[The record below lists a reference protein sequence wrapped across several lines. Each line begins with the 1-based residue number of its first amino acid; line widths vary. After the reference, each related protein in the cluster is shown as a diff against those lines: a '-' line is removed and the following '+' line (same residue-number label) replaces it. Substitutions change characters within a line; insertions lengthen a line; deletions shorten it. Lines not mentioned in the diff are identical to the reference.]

1 MSPKDTALL
10 IGFVVGRRGI
20 AGVLLASLVL
30 ETCP

>member
-1 MSPKDTALL
+1 MSPKDTALM
-10 IGFVVGRRGI
+10 IGFVVGLLGI